1 MLRGNPPCRI
11 TAGMF
16 NSQERVFLPGASGT
30 PNALAD
36 AVFATPDIHVT
47 TSFAPGVNRLTS
59 EMIGPGSI
67 VTGLFMQP
75 GLAAAQRE
83 GRFRHLPQS
92 YAAMIKHLRAAP
104 PFDCCIVQVSPPDAD
119 GKCSLGPAA
128 EFTPE
133 VLRRAGR
140 IIAVVNPHVPRLAHA
155 PAIALK
161 HCAQIIEADTPITSY
176 DIGAFDATS
185 ATIAAL
191 VASRIADGATIQT
204 GLGKV
209 PQALMAALRE
219 RRNIRIHSGMISDG
233 IMALADAGALDP
245 DWQHSTTALL
255 GSPVLYDWLRDRTD
269 IHVKGVEV
277 THDPA
282 RLAAL
287 PNFVA
292 LNSAVEVDL
301 FGQCNLESVA
311 GRAVSGVGGAAD
323 FAHAARL
330 SPGGL
335 SIIAM
340 PAGFGSGDGSRIR
353 PWLPAGSIVSLPRTA
368 ADLIVTEEGIA
379 DLRGLSV
386 HERAAAIIAIASP
399 AARPGLESAW
409 REIAA
414 KL

>member
-1 MLRGNPPCRI
+1 
-11 TAGMF
+11 MF
-16 NSQERVFLPGASGT
+16 NSQERVFLPGASGA

-36 AVFATPDIHVT
+36 AVFATPDIHIT
-47 TSFAPGVNRLTS
+47 TSFAPGVNRLSS

-75 GLAAAQRE
+75 GLALAQRE

-104 PFDCCIVQVSPPDAD
+104 PFDCCIVQVSPPDAG

-140 IIAVVNPHVPRLAHA
+140 IIAVVNPNVPRLAHA
-155 PAIALK
+155 PIITLK
-161 HCAQIIEADTPITSY
+161 DCAQIIEAETPLTSY
-176 DIGAFDATS
+176 DVGAFDAAS
-185 ATIAAL
+185 SSIAAL
-191 VASRIADGATIQT
+191 VASCIGDGATIQT

-209 PQALMAALRE
+209 PQALMAALRD

-233 IMALADAGALDP
+233 IMALAQAGALDP
-245 DWQHSTTALL
+245 DWPHSTTAVL
-255 GSPVLYDWLRDRTD
+255 GSPALYDWLRGRTD
-269 IHVKGVEV
+269 IHVQGVEV

-287 PNFVA
+287 PHFVA

-340 PAGFGSGDGSRIR
+340 PAGFGNDGSRIR
-353 PWLPAGSIVSLPRTA
+353 PWLGAGSITSLPRTA
-368 ADLIVTEEGIA
+368 ADLIITEEGIA

-399 AARPGLESAW
+399 AARAGLETAW

>member
-1 MLRGNPPCRI
+1 
-11 TAGMF
+11 MF
-16 NSQERVFLPGASGT
+16 NRHDRVFLPGASGA
-30 PNALAD
+30 PSALAD
-36 AVFATPDIHVT
+36 SVFATPNIHIT

-59 EMIGPGSI
+59 EMIGPGTI

-92 YAAMIKHLRAAP
+92 YSAMIKYLRAAP
-104 PFDCCIVQVSPPDAD
+104 PFDACVVQVSPPDAA
-119 GKCSLGPAA
+119 GTCSLGPAA
-128 EFTPE
+128 EFAPE

-140 IIAVVNPHVPRLAHA
+140 IIAVVNPNVPRLPNA
-155 PAIALK
+155 PVIALK
-161 HCAQIIEADTPITSY
+161 NCAQIIEAETKLTSY
-176 DIGAFDATS
+176 DVGAFDAAST
-185 ATIAAL
+185 AIAAL
-191 VASRIADGATIQT
+191 VASQVEDGATIQT

-209 PQALMAALRE
+209 PQALMAALQD

-245 DWQHSTTALL
+245 AWPHTTTAVL
-255 GSPVLYDWLRDRTD
+255 GSPALYAWLRGRPD
-269 IHVKGVEV
+269 IHVRGVEV

-340 PAGFGSGDGSRIR
+340 PAGFGTGGGSRIR
-353 PWLPAGSIVSLPRTA
+353 PWLPAGSIASLPRTA
-368 ADLIVTEEGIA
+368 ADMIITDEGIA

-399 AARPGLESAW
+399 AARPGLDAAW

-414 KL
+414 NL